1 MNKLLQEINLFKL
14 LLLMALL
21 TVGTIGLGRQ
31 AEAVG
36 ATPPTI
42 VYEPDTYE
50 NITPTNGTNSN
61 IFGQPKIDGGKV
73 VQLTGADQLPKLNVT
88 YTNDGSNDPW
98 KGGKIGFHW
107 ESHVELTNYLDVI
120 NIPAQGFAFVAI
132 INLPKYVL
140 SADVLKAIDWDNAYL
155 KINGASIKL
164 TEGGLMSAGNHTLRF
179 GMGSWD
185 NGNIVGSIFNI
196 ITQPGFNA
204 GNIPIVFDI
213 TVDVAKMTASGDKYD
228 ISPNKVLTKG
238 KLQPSTT
245 KLADFS
251 VDFYDSNNV
260 VQDRMF
266 NSIIAPAGG
275 RFYPKLTNGAL
286 NPAAYAKTSAFQL
299 PTWNSYI
306 SPWDT
311 TNKYN
316 SFADKTEY
324 VDSNNLNLPGTT
336 NNRTLTM
343 GLSEGSFAQ
352 QPTNR
357 FNRVVNFF
365 TGKNETTG
373 ATLTHTPTQTLGLN
387 QQTSILYTGKDAGGT
402 ALSPVTLK
410 VLEKYA
416 VDGTVKPTNLEPDS
430 QWGKLL
436 TSTPYQVNA
445 VWRASDLTAGAIHYR
460 LYNKTT
466 QKLVGTFEDKLF
478 QTISTNNG
486 GDNSATTTLPAL
498 ASGQY
503 YFDYKLIDDTLSKAY
518 PNLAYKWQSEQT
530 GISNLK
536 AITVAGFPAISK
548 ESYLKNLSR
557 TPETGKP
564 LIALAGD
571 IVQENSTFTLDK
583 MGDSL
588 ADKKVSVALPENVT
602 YEKGSLSLNGTV
614 IPDDDIQNGISIP
627 TQYLAKA
634 GDKVTIT
641 YKYKI
646 NPITA
651 TTNAIDLPTKPA
663 VLSGNIALSDGTK
676 LPFTEVKTDTNLIQ
690 IPKQELALVDAPADF
705 TFGSDLLLPTQT
717 AYYKAKGDFS
727 FAVRDTRLPSSDASW
742 QITGKLS
749 TPFKNTE
756 GRELSQVNL
765 YFNHEGKNILIP
777 KDQSTPIYQ
786 NDGSK
791 KGDIPV
797 DFLPNDGLL
806 LEVNSGTDAQVDK
819 TYQGTITWELSTG
832 PTE

>member
-1 MNKLLQEINLFKL
+1 
-14 LLLMALL
+14 MALL

-155 KINGASIKL
+155 KINGANIKL
-164 TEGGLMSAGNHTLRF
+164 DAGGLMSAGNHTLRF

-204 GNIPIVFDI
+204 RNIPIAFDI

-228 ISPNKVLTKG
+228 TSPSKVLTKG

-266 NSIIAPAGG
+266 DSSIAPAGG
-275 RFYPKLTNGAL
+275 RFYPKLTNDAL

-316 SFADKTEY
+316 SFADTTEY
-324 VDSNNLNLPGTT
+324 VDGNNLNLPGTT

-436 TSTPYQVNA
+436 TSAPYQVNA
-445 VWRASDLTAGAIHYR
+445 VWRASDLTAGSIHYR

-486 GDNSATTTLPAL
+486 GDNSANTTLPAL

-588 ADKKVSVALPENVT
+588 ADKKVSVALPENVI

-614 IPDDDIQNGISIP
+614 IPDDGIQNGISIP
-627 TQYLAKA
+627 AQYLAKA

-705 TFGSDLLLPTQT
+705 TFGSDLPLPTQT

>member
-1 MNKLLQEINLFKL
+1 MMNKKIVTDLLSLFL
-14 LLLMALL
+14 LSVIL
-21 TVGTIGLGRQ
+21 TVGIFGLSKPVN
-31 AEAVG
+31 AVG
-36 ATPPTI
+36 VTPPTI
-42 VYEPDTYE
+42 AYDPDTYE

-88 YTNDGSNDPW
+88 YTNDSSNDPW

-132 INLPKYVL
+132 INLPKHV
-140 SADVLKAIDWDNAYL
+140 SSEDVLKAIDWDNAYL
-155 KINGASIKL
+155 KINGANIKL

-228 ISPNKVLTKG
+228 TSPNKVLTKG

-260 VQDRMF
+260 VQDRVWPGI
-266 NSIIAPAGG
+266 SPGG

-286 NPAAYAKTSAFQL
+286 NPTTYAKTSTFKL

-316 SFADKTEY
+316 SFADTTEY
-324 VDSNNLNLPGTT
+324 VDNNNLNLPGTT
-336 NNRTLTM
+336 NNRILTM

-373 ATLTHTPTQTLGLN
+373 ATLAHTPTQTLGLN
-387 QQTSILYTGKDAGGT
+387 QQTNILYTGKDAGGT

-436 TSTPYQVNA
+436 TSAPYQVNA
-445 VWRASDLTAGAIHYR
+445 VWRASDLTAGSIHYR

-478 QTISTNNG
+478 QTILTNNG

-503 YFDYKLIDDTLSKAY
+503 YFDYKLMDDTLSKAY

-536 AITVAGFPAISK
+536 AITVAGFPTISK

-571 IVQENSTFTLDK
+571 TVQETITFTLDK

-588 ADKKVSVALPENVT
+588 ADKKVSVALPGNVT

-614 IPDDDIQNGISIP
+614 IPDDGIQNGISIP
-627 TQYLAKA
+627 AQYLTKA

-646 NPITA
+646 DTNTA
-651 TTNAIDLPTKPA
+651 TTNAIDLPTKSA

-676 LPFTEVKTDTNLIQ
+676 LPFTEVKTDANLIQ
-690 IPKQELALVDAPADF
+690 IPKQELALVDVPDDF
-705 TFGSDLLLPTQT
+705 TFGNDLPVPTQ
-717 AYYKAKGDFS
+717 AVSYKAKGDFS
-727 FAVRDTRLPSSDASW
+727 FDVKDTRLPSTDSVW
-742 QITGKLS
+742 QLS
-749 TPFKNTE
+749 GRLTTPFRTAE
-756 GRELSQVNL
+756 GKELNAGL
-765 YFNHEGKNILIP
+765 YFSHNGNKIP
-777 KDQSTPIYQ
+777 ITKDNAMIYQ
-786 NDGSK
+786 NDGVK
-791 KGDIPV
+791 KGDISV
-797 DFLPNDGLL
+797 DFPSSDGLL
-806 LEVNSGTDAQVDK
+806 LELSNSTYTQADT
-819 TYQGTITWELSTG
+819 TYQGAVTWELSTG
-832 PTE
+832 PVK